1 MREHVH
7 AQDPATPPCSEGEA
21 AEAGDNDVVLD
32 LEELGLIDKEIPA
45 SQITKGDK
53 IGSGGYKE

>member
-1 MREHVH
+1 LFRDHVH
-7 AQDPATPPCSEGEA
+7 AEDPATPPCSEGEA
-21 AEAGDNDVVLD
+21 AETADVVLD
-32 LEELGLIDKEIPA
+32 LEELGLIDKEIPI